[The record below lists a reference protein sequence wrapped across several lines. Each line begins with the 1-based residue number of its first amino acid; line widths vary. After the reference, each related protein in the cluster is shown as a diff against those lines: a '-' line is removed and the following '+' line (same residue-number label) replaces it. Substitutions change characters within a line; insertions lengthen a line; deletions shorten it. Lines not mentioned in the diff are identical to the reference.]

1 MSVPGPSAGPPQ
13 AGPDPLE
20 ESPGAPLGGSPEAP
34 LGRGTLSATVTLEVA
49 GHTLMLL
56 PEKAVFLPE
65 SDTLLIADAHL
76 GKATSFRQLGVP
88 VPAGTTDETLAV
100 LTRLIRRLD
109 VKRVVF
115 LGDLLHS
122 VRSMAPDTLAA
133 VLRWRELHG
142 SVELTLVR
150 GNHDDHAGDP
160 PAVLDIQAFDE
171 PVMLRGLAFAHHPR
185 PMAGAFVLA
194 GHLHPC
200 VSVGGRAHDWHR
212 LPCFWFSQ
220 ASAGP
225 PHAGLIPPGS
235 EGEATHRPWGQRG
248 GVGVLPAF
256 GAFTGMQAVRVR
268 AGERVFAIGA
278 DRVFELQP
286 QPRRVRMA

>member
-1 MSVPGPSAGPPQ
+1 MSRWASSRPEHGAMSSTSTSTALVA
-13 AGPDPLE
+13 
-20 ESPGAPLGGSPEAP
+20 PGAATATTSTTSTTA
-34 LGRGTLSATVTLEVA
+34 TATVTLQVA
-49 GHTLMLL
+49 GQTLMLL
-56 PEKAVFLPE
+56 PEKAVFLPDV
-65 SDTLLIADAHL
+65 DTLLVADAHL

-88 VPAGTTDETLAV
+88 VPAGTTDETLAA
-100 LTRLIRRLD
+100 LTRLIRRLE

-122 VRSMAPDTLAA
+122 ARSLAPDTLAA

-142 SVELTLVR
+142 NVELTLVR

-160 PAVLDIQAFDE
+160 PALLDIQAFDE

-200 VSVGGRAHDWHR
+200 ISVGGRAHDWHR

-220 ASAGP
+220 
-225 PHAGLIPPGS
+225 
-235 EGEATHRPWGQRG
+235 R
-248 GVGVLPAF
+248 VGVLPAF
-256 GAFTGMQAVRVR
+256 GAFTGMHPVRVR
-268 AGERVFAIGA
+268 AGERVFATGA
-278 DRVFELQP
+278 GRVFELQP
-286 QPRRVRMA
+286 KLRRARLG